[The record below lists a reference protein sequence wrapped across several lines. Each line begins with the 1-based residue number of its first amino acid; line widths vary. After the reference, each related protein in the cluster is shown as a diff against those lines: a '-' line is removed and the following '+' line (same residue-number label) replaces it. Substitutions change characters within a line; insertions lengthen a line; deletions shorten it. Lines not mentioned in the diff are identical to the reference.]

1 MRLIAPRN
9 AGPAAVNKYLLPH
22 EHQVITVRK
31 HPAVLLG
38 PILIALAGVLI
49 AVVLGTTVL
58 RHSHDGIIVLVLVAV
73 ALLLYLGFKAWEW
86 AEDYFVVTSDRML
99 QASGVFTRK
108 IAMMPLVKVT
118 DMSFQRST
126 LGRLL
131 GFGEF
136 ILESAGQDQALR
148 TIDHVPYPGGCSSSR
163 TRTARR
169 ARTSVLCARGG
180 RRCRETPSSRRI
192 ETSATTES
200 PAALSSLPRGS
211 CCRTVQRS
219 VRQHESARS
228 TSLAHRPA
236 GGTARP
242 VTR

>member
-31 HPAVLLG
+31 HPAVLIG
-38 PILIALAGVLI
+38 PISIALAGLLI
-49 AVVLGTTVL
+49 ALVLGTTVL
-58 RHSHDGIIVLVLVAV
+58 HHSHNGIIILVLVVV
-73 ALLLYLGFKAWEW
+73 ALLLYLGFKTWEW
-86 AEDYFVVTSDRML
+86 SEDYFVVTSDRML

-118 DMSFQRST
+118 DMSFRRSS

-148 TIDHVPYPGGCSSSR
+148 TIDHVPYPEQLYLEICALIFPAEKIPCPQCDGQG
-163 TRTARR
+163 
-169 ARTSVLCARGG
+169 VLIQENEDGEESTYLCPLCKG
-180 RRCRETPSSRRI
+180 RK
-192 ETSATTES
+192 
-200 PAALSSLPRGS
+200 
-211 CCRTVQRS
+211 TVSGDTLVAENRDF
-219 VRQHESARS
+219 
-228 TSLAHRPA
+228 
-236 GGTARP
+236 GDD
-242 VTR
+242 

>member
-31 HPAVLLG
+31 HPAVLIG
-38 PILIALAGVLI
+38 PIAILLAGVLI
-49 AVVLGTTVL
+49 AVVLSTTLL
-58 RHSHDGIIVLVLVAV
+58 RHSHQAILILVLIVV
-73 ALLLYLGFKAWEW
+73 CLFLYLGYRTWEW

-148 TIDHVPYPGGCSSSR
+148 NIDHVPYPEQLYLEVCALIFPAEKIPCPQCDGQG
-163 TRTARR
+163 
-169 ARTSVLCARGG
+169 VLIQQNEDGEETTYLCPLCKG
-180 RRCRETPSSRRI
+180 RKTV
-192 ETSATTES
+192 SADNLVAEN
-200 PAALSSLPRGS
+200 RDYGDD
-211 CCRTVQRS
+211 
-219 VRQHESARS
+219 
-228 TSLAHRPA
+228 
-236 GGTARP
+236 
-242 VTR
+242 

>member
-31 HPAVLLG
+31 HPAVLIG
-38 PILIALAGVLI
+38 PIAIALAGLLI
-49 AVVLGTTVL
+49 ALVLGTTVL
-58 RHSHDGIIVLVLVAV
+58 HNSHNGILVLVLIVV
-73 ALLLYLGFKAWEW
+73 ALLLYLGYRTWEW
-86 AEDYFVVTSDRML
+86 SEDYFVVTSDRML

-118 DMSFQRST
+118 DMSFRRSS

-148 TIDHVPYPGGCSSSR
+148 NIDHVPYPEQLYLEICALIFPAEKIPCPQCDGQG
-163 TRTARR
+163 
-169 ARTSVLCARGG
+169 VLIQQNEDGEETTYLCPLCKG
-180 RRCRETPSSRRI
+180 RK
-192 ETSATTES
+192 
-200 PAALSSLPRGS
+200 
-211 CCRTVQRS
+211 TVSGDTLVAENRDF
-219 VRQHESARS
+219 
-228 TSLAHRPA
+228 
-236 GGTARP
+236 GDD
-242 VTR
+242 